1 MYIVVLCFCIFYLSF
16 VFFQF
21 GLGSYK
27 NYSNY
32 LILKLKFSLICFVF
46 GRLNKYVI
54 KVVNKIVVK
63 IELRKLI
70 VYCYFVFF
78 VEIEEL
84 LKNYLI
90 IINNI
95 FLKELILIVCY
106 VRFLRIF
113 V

>member
-1 MYIVVLCFCIFYLSF
+1 MS
-16 VFFQF
+16 
-21 GLGSYK
+21 
-27 NYSNY
+27 
-32 LILKLKFSLICFVF
+32 
-46 GRLNKYVI
+46 RLNKYVI

-95 FLKELILIVCY
+95 FFKELIFNCLLCKIFENICMMYIFIMIIVN
-106 VRFLRIF
+106 
-113 V
+113 